1 VRRHNFLRPPVSGIA
16 VILGAQLPWRALLS
30 RVVKPSVSA
39 GVGRIGRRPRSPEL
53 RLGCAKRPRAVAVRD
68 VRQNRS
74 GADHARHALLM
85 ADRAKKLGVPDVTTH
100 SFRKT
105 VATRIDDEG
114 LSAWIGAHHL
124 GHTDVSMTQDRYM
137 TQGRIHTQVMGSKF
151 TQGVDPWGRGP

>member
-1 VRRHNFLRPPVSGIA
+1 
-16 VILGAQLPWRALLS
+16 
-30 RVVKPSVSA
+30 
-39 GVGRIGRRPRSPEL
+39 
-53 RLGCAKRPRAVAVRD
+53 
-68 VRQNRS
+68 
-74 GADHARHALLM
+74 M

-137 TQGRIHTQVMGSKF
+137 TQGRIHTQVMTCS
-151 TQGVDPWGRGP
+151 TARSA